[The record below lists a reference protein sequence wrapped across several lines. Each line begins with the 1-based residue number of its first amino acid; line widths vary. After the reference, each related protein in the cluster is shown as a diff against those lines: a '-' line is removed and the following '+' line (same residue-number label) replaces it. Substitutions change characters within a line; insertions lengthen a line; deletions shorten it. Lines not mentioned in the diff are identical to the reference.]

1 MRISDEEYFRSCV
14 AKERHLAHLLG
25 HLHIEECYE
34 NAGTLW
40 ENTTQL
46 PKWTRD
52 WHACGPLLAQYGI
65 DLVFVREDGKD
76 SEPNIVRAGA
86 TSIHIKDHPNVE
98 RATMVAIVREVIFR
112 LEHHQAT
119 PKH

>member
-1 MRISDEEYFRSCV
+1 MRVSDEAYFRSCV

-25 HLHIEECYE
+25 HHQIEECYE

-52 WHACGPLLAQYGI
+52 WNACGPLMTEHGI
-65 DLVFVREDGKD
+65 DLRFTTPAGQSTPAEVK
-76 SEPNIVRAGA
+76 AGA
-86 TSIHIKDHPNVE
+86 TSVLVSDHPNRD
-98 RATMVAIVREVIFR
+98 RAAMVAVVKEVIFR
-112 LEHHQAT
+112 LEHHKAAQAA
-119 PKH
+119 